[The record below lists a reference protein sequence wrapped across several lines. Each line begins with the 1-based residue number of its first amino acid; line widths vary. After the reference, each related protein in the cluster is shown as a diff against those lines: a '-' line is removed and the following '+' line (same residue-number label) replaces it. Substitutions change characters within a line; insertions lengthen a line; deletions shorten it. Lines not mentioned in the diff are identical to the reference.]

1 MKNRIIQ
8 TSFAVI
14 ALFASL
20 TVLFVVPVAA
30 AQPPSPTV
38 PTTNEGGLN
47 LCTYIRPICNALG
60 IDVNDP
66 ANQAEG
72 GVGNFIE
79 QRAQLILSLIF
90 IGIVM
95 IAVYI
100 IITNGIKYIQSQGDE
115 GKIKEAQKAIKTVF
129 IGIAVLFI
137 GIAGLVLVLVA
148 LNATNLLN
156 QDSEGCR
163 VNPLTGII
171 TCPED
176 PEV

>member
-1 MKNRIIQ
+1 MKNRLIQ
-8 TSFAVI
+8 TSFAVV
-14 ALFASL
+14 ALFASF
-20 TVLFVVPVAA
+20 TVLFVAPASA
-30 AQPPSPTV
+30 AQPPAA

-60 IDVNDP
+60 IDVEDP
-66 ANQAEG
+66 ANQAKD
-72 GVGNFIE
+72 GVSSFIG
-79 QRAQLILSLIF
+79 QRAQLLLSLIF

-156 QDSEGCR
+156 QQNEGCKID
-163 VNPLTGII
+163 PLTGIVN
-171 TCPED
+171 CPNET
-176 PEV
+176 P